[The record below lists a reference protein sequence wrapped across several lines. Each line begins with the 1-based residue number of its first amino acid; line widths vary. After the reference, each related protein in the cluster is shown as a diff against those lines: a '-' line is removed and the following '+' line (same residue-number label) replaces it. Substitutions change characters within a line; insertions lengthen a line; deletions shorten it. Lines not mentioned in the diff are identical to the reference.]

1 MIFINKDAR
10 QTSIKMEE
18 SVAQSSK
25 SYMELSQSISQW
37 LADIERKLNADDL
50 QLTFLPILEDRFQT
64 FKVNRDSIILI

>member
-64 FKVNRDSIILI
+64 FKVNRDKIILI

>member
-1 MIFINKDAR
+1 MFINKDAR

-64 FKVNRDSIILI
+64 FKVNRNKI

>member
-64 FKVNRDSIILI
+64 FKVNRDTIILI